1 MIYSLFLILVLLL
14 GCSPTES
21 EEPEY
26 GCTIQSACNFESD
39 ATTYDASCLW
49 PLNAGCS
56 CSDVEN
62 EVDGCNSYFSLDPSN
77 LIDLE
82 NVVDPIS
89 DSDDNSEDFEF
100 NDISICSEVG
110 YDSDEC
116 DFIDY
121 QCSEYLSFEAAD
133 FDFDESDIEF
143 DFPICCC
150 LD

>member
-1 MIYSLFLILVLLL
+1 MIYSLFLILILLL

-21 EEPEY
+21 DEPKY

-82 NVVDPIS
+82 DIADPI
-89 DSDDNSEDFEF
+89 DNDTSLDFEF

-110 YDSDEC
+110 YDSEEC
-116 DFIDY
+116 DSIDY
-121 QCSEYLSFEAAD
+121 QCSEYLSFEDTD
-133 FDFDESDIEF
+133 FNSFSDIEIAL
-143 DFPICCC
+143 PVCCC

>member
-26 GCTIQSACNFESD
+26 GCTIQSASNFESD

-62 EVDGCNSYFSLDPSN
+62 EVAEHAGQG
-77 LIDLE
+77 
-82 NVVDPIS
+82 
-89 DSDDNSEDFEF
+89 DDCEEKHVAKSALPPRQ
-100 NDISICSEVG
+100 IV
-110 YDSDEC
+110 
-116 DFIDY
+116 
-121 QCSEYLSFEAAD
+121 
-133 FDFDESDIEF
+133 
-143 DFPICCC
+143 
-150 LD
+150 